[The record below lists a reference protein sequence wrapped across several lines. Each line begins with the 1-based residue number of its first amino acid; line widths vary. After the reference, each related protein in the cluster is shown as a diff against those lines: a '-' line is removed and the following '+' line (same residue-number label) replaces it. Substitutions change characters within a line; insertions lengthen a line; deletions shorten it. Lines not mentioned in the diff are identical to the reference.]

1 MIHATVI
8 GNLGS
13 DAELRTTPAGKVVC
27 NFRIAARGR
36 DKDAPATWV
45 RCALWGARGEKVSQ
59 YLVKGGRVAVSG
71 VLSTSEYNGKLQ
83 LDLDV
88 GELELLGDKRPEEPV
103 QRREPA
109 RQSRAMPP
117 ARPSDDEE
125 IPF

>member
-1 MIHATVI
+1 MIHCTVI
-8 GNLGS
+8 GNLGA
-13 DAELRTTPAGKVVC
+13 DAEMRVTPAGKSVL

-45 RCALWGARGEKVSQ
+45 RCALWGSRGEKVSQ
-59 YLVKGGRVAVSG
+59 YLTKGGRVAVSG

-88 GELELLGDKRPEEPV
+88 SELELLGDKRPQEEA
-103 QRREPA
+103 QPA
-109 RQSRAMPP
+109 RTARRAPQQQNF
-117 ARPSDDEE
+117 ADDGGD